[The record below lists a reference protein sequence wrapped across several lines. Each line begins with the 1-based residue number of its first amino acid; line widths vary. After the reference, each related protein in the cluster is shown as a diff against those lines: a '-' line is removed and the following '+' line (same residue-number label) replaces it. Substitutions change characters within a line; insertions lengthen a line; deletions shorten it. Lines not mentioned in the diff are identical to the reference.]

1 MLQKQLMEALSHEQ
15 DSLKWKE
22 IVERLEIQR
31 QREIAEFRGILEE
44 SKNLN
49 IDSSSQLQEAERT
62 AYKTQIQQLSMRIS
76 EFSESLKLKDQENNE
91 LRGAKALLIRE
102 KSEMKM

>member
-1 MLQKQLMEALSHEQ
+1 MEALSHEQ

-44 SKNLN
+44 SKHLNN